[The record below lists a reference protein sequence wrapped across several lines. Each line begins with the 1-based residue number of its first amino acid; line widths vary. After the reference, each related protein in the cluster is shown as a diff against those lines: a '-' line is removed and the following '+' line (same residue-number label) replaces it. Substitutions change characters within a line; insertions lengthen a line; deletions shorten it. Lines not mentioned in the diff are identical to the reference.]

1 MKKKRFY
8 NDRMIVAYDT
18 RTDAPNDTNEQDV
31 TIDDK
36 HSRMARQ
43 SHEAI
48 KLIKTEDM
56 PDTVEFLQDKA
67 GIKKK

>member
-1 MKKKRFY
+1 MNGNRKRIS
-8 NDRMIVAYDT
+8 NNRMVTVYET
-18 RTDAPNDTNEQDV
+18 REGSPSAETP
-31 TIDDK
+31 IDGK

-56 PDTVEFLQDKA
+56 PEVVEFLQDKS
-67 GIKKK
+67 GIKKR

>member
-1 MKKKRFY
+1 MKKRIYKG
-8 NDRMIVAYDT
+8 RMIVAYDT
-18 RTDAPNDTNEQDV
+18 RDGEEE
-31 TIDDK
+31 IDDK

-48 KLIKTEDM
+48 KLVKTEDM
-56 PDTVEFLQDKA
+56 PEVVEFLQDKA